1 MIDQWEDDGG
11 ASHTADDA
19 GIEHYADWTS
29 QMIEAEMRLEDGHGC

>member
-19 GIEHYADWTS
+19 GDYTDWTS
-29 QMIEAEMRLEDGHGC
+29 QMIEAEMRLEDSHGC